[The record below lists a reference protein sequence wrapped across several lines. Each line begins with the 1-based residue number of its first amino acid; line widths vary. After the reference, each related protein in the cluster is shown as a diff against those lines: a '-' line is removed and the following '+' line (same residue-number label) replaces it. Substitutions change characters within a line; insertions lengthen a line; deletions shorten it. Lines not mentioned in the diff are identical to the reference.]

1 MSIKKRNKKIS
12 IIIVGCATVAVASV
26 GFSSWVIGLIQPEVD
41 LSVTNVT
48 VDGTKDET
56 KYINIVIKSDDVL
69 KIGEITS
76 ITEEDSGDIFVENG
90 MSDLEIEI
98 TNFEIAFNKNNSFEK
113 VDFVLSV
120 NENGRMSYTAKIDD
134 AFGRS
139 SGSDYTYLEIN
150 RNSSITS
157 LTDFDLVATIGNYY
171 LYTPNSKS
179 IYNSLKF
186 TWGSL
191 FDYKSP
197 TIYYQNKFD
206 SATSVQEKLKMLTQM
221 ENELKQMKSDLGGK
235 TITLKAILSIK

>member
-56 KYINIVIKSDDVL
+56 KYINIVIKPDDVL

-76 ITEEDSGDIFVENG
+76 STKEDSGEIFVENG

-98 TNFEIAFNKNNSFEK
+98 TNFEIAYNKNNSFEK

-120 NENGRMSYTAKIDD
+120 NENGSMSYTAKIDD

-150 RNSSITS
+150 WNSSITS
-157 LTDFDLVATIGNYY
+157 LTDFDLATIGNYY
-171 LYTPNSKS
+171 LYTPNSES

-191 FDYKSP
+191 FGYKSP

-221 ENELKQMKSDLGGK
+221 ENELTQMKSDLGGK

>member
-56 KYINIVIKSDDVL
+56 KYINIVIKPDDVL

-76 ITEEDSGDIFVENG
+76 STEEDSGEIFVENG

-120 NENGRMSYTAKIDD
+120 NENGSMSYTAKIDD

-157 LTDFDLVATIGNYY
+157 LMDFDLATIGNYY

-197 TIYYQNKFD
+197 TIYYQKKFD
-206 SATSVQEKLKMLTQM
+206 SATSAQKKLKMLTQM

>member
-56 KYINIVIKSDDVL
+56 KYINIVIKPDDVL

-76 ITEEDSGDIFVENG
+76 ITEEDSGEIFVENG

-113 VDFVLSV
+113 VDFILSV
-120 NENGRMSYTAKIDD
+120 NENGSISYTAKNDD

-139 SGSDYTYLEIN
+139 SGDNYTYLEIN
-150 RNSSITS
+150 WDSSITS
-157 LTDFDLVATIGNYY
+157 LMDFDLTTIGNYY

-191 FDYKSP
+191 FNYESP
-197 TIYYQNKFD
+197 STYYQNKLD
-206 SATSVQEKLKMLTQM
+206 SVTSVQEKLTMLSQM
-221 ENELKQMKSDLGGK
+221 ENELTQMKSDLGGK
-235 TITLKAILSIK
+235 TITLNARLFIN

>member
-12 IIIVGCATVAVASV
+12 IIIVGCTTVAVASV
-26 GFSSWVIGLIQPEVD
+26 GFSSWVIGLFQPEVD

-69 KIGEITS
+69 KIGEIKS
-76 ITEEDSGDIFVENG
+76 ITEEDSGEIFVENG

-120 NENGRMSYTAKIDD
+120 NENGSMSYTAKIDD

-157 LTDFDLVATIGNYY
+157 LTDFDQATIGNYY

-179 IYNSLKF
+179 IYKSLEF

-191 FDYKSP
+191 FGYTSP

>member
-26 GFSSWVIGLIQPEVD
+26 GFSSWVIGLFQPEVD

-56 KYINIVIKSDDVL
+56 KYINIVIKPDDVL
-69 KIGEITS
+69 KIGEIKS
-76 ITEEDSGDIFVENG
+76 ITEEDTGEIFVENG
-90 MSDLEIEI
+90 ISDLEIEI

-120 NENGRMSYTAKIDD
+120 NENGSMSYTAKIDD
-134 AFGRS
+134 AFGRT
-139 SGSDYTYLEIN
+139 SGSDYTYLKIN

-157 LTDFDLVATIGNYY
+157 LTDFGYTTIGNYY

-197 TIYYQNKFD
+197 TIYYQNQFD

-221 ENELKQMKSDLGGK
+221 ENELTQMKSDLGGK

>member
-12 IIIVGCATVAVASV
+12 IIVVGCTTVAVASV
-26 GFSSWVIGLIQPEVD
+26 GFSSWVIGLFQPEVD

-56 KYINIVIKSDDVL
+56 KYINIVIKPDDVL

-76 ITEEDSGDIFVENG
+76 NIEEGSGEIFVENG

-113 VDFVLSV
+113 VDFILSV
-120 NENGRMSYTAKIDD
+120 NENGSMSYTAKIGD

-139 SGSDYTYLEIN
+139 SGSNYTYLEIN

-157 LTDFDLVATIGNYY
+157 LTDFDSTTIGNYY
-171 LYTPNSKS
+171 LYTPNSES
-179 IYNSLKF
+179 IYNSLEF

-191 FDYKSP
+191 FGYKSP

-221 ENELKQMKSDLGGK
+221 ENELKQMNSDLGGK

>member
-1 MSIKKRNKKIS
+1 M
-12 IIIVGCATVAVASV
+12 TVS
-26 GFSSWVIGLIQPEVD
+26 
-41 LSVTNVT
+41 VT

-56 KYINIVIKSDDVL
+56 KYINIVIKPDDVL
-69 KIGEITS
+69 KIGEIKS
-76 ITEEDSGDIFVENG
+76 ITEEDTGEIFVENG

-98 TNFEIAFNKNNSFEK
+98 TNFEIAFNKNNSFGK

-120 NENGRMSYTAKIDD
+120 NENGSMSYTAKIDD

-157 LTDFDLVATIGNYY
+157 LTDFGLTTIGNYY

-191 FDYKSP
+191 FGYTSP